1 MDGLNNRHLFLTV
14 LENGECETR
23 VLACWEPSSWLAD
36 CCLLVFSHSRERIV
50 SSYKGTNPSWE
61 QHCHELITFQ
71 RSPSQNTIR
80 LEVKISTYKIW
91 RDSVQSI
98 TSVQSFIHVWLWN
111 SMGCSMPGYPVHH
124 QLLELT
130 QTHIHQVSDDIQ
142 PSHPLSSHSPPAFN
156 LSQYQGLLISQ
167 VFVSGGQIIGASAS
181 ASVLPINIQGWFPLG
196 WTGWISLQSKGL
208 SRVFSNTIV

>member
-36 CCLLVFSHSRERIV
+36 CCLLLVFSHSRERIV

-98 TSVQSFIHVWLWN
+98 TSVQSFIHVWLCN

-156 LSQYQGLLISQ
+156 LS
-167 VFVSGGQIIGASAS
+167 
-181 ASVLPINIQGWFPLG
+181 
-196 WTGWISLQSKGL
+196 
-208 SRVFSNTIV
+208 